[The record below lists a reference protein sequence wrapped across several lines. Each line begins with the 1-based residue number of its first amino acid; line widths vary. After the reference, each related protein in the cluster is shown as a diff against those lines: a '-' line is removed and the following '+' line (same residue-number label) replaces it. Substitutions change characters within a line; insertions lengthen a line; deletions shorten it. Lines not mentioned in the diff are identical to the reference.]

1 MNEHVKIL
9 TDSAIVINR
18 IVQLLE
24 EQGIPTIVKDQAESA
39 RLAGYGT
46 FLNDAELYV
55 KKADFKRAEI
65 IIQSFFQNSDQ

>member
-1 MNEHVKIL
+1 MNEHIKIL
-9 TDSAIVINR
+9 TDSSIVINR

-24 EQGIPTIVKDQAESA
+24 EQGIPSIVKDQAESA

-55 KKADFKRAEI
+55 KKSDFKRAEE
-65 IIQSFFQNSDQ
+65 IIQSFLQNNEQ

>member
-9 TDSAIVINR
+9 TDSSIVINR

-24 EQGIPTIVKDQAESA
+24 EQGITTIVKDQGESA

-55 KKADFKRAEI
+55 KRSDFKRAEV
-65 IIQSFFQNSDQ
+65 IIQSFLQNNE